1 MASQLSGPPDSSTY
15 LLTLFSHCWQA
26 QGIFSNVSKRGLA
39 RPAVQSVQSAR
50 RFFSLTLCKART
62 CIWWT
67 INKATLSLQTKLLP
81 LTNYLIACCR
91 RFICALAV
99 SCEAPILPFRRFG
112 RANYI
117 IREIYGRVRCYSKYS
132 NCQIGS
138 NRPGHSYLMHLV
150 CPPC

>member
-1 MASQLSGPPDSSTY
+1 MKKCLSSLRSAPDCSTY
-15 LLTLFSHCWQA
+15 LLTLFSHCWHA
-26 QGIFSNVSKRGLA
+26 QGILSNVSKRGLSKVSKV
-39 RPAVQSVQSAR
+39 REG
-50 RFFSLTLCKART
+50 FFADTLQGKNVHLVE
-62 CIWWT
+62 
-67 INKATLSLQTKLLP
+67 INKATLSLQAKLLP